1 MREKQ
6 KQTKPKQTTKQTRNG
21 ETEQFEKRKL
31 SLNFW
36 VSYLTSHSVHG
47 STREASK
54 GKEIR
59 LSGPSFLKCRI
70 PFALLSN

>member
-1 MREKQ
+1 MRKKQ
-6 KQTKPKQTTKQTRNG
+6 KQTKQNEQTRNR
-21 ETEQFEKRKL
+21 ETEQVEKRKL

-36 VSYLTSHSVHG
+36 VSYLMSHSVHG

-59 LSGPSFLKCRI
+59 LSSPSFLKCRI